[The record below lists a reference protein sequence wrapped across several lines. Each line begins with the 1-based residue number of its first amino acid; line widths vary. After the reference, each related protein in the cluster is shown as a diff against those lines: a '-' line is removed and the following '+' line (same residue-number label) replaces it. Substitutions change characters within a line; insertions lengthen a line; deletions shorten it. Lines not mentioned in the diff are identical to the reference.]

1 MQILNLV
8 SAVQEVICEV
18 QAPRVRIR
26 VAPLTWAH
34 TCPLK
39 ALFVVSRSPTANN
52 PVPLISFNY
61 FCSVNVGIL
70 RMHSLFHCSGSN
82 LAEPN
87 SRFLGVQGRYKW
99 KSSSGPSWTPDCL
112 GAYTI
117 NEGSRY
123 PVHIAME
130 AEVSTSCVMGINCL
144 HRGQKYPA
152 GAVCRALTY
161 KWEK

>member
-18 QAPRVRIR
+18 QAPRVHIRI
-26 VAPLTWAH
+26 APLTWAH

-52 PVPLISFNY
+52 PVPPISFNY

-70 RMHSLFHCSGSN
+70 RTAVTFPLFRQQF
-82 LAEPN
+82 
-87 SRFLGVQGRYKW
+87 SRAKQSIFRCVRCCKW

-144 HRGQKYPA
+144 HRGQKCPA